1 MSLHSAPSAGQ
12 ILIVDRNRT
21 YCEKLIH
28 RFNEKGF
35 AIRRCTS
42 DSQASD
48 IYRTTNLDLV
58 IFAAD
63 LPEMEGFRLLK
74 RYREEATTPILM
86 LDDTYNHHDCMNCFL
101 FGADDY
107 ITRQQPLDEIVWR
120 AAAVLRRSAQL
131 PAKESKTQLVVDELV
146 LDRKYQTVFYDGDE
160 VSVTPI
166 QFKLLWTLVFQ
177 QHQVL
182 PKDFLYR
189 QVLARDF
196 QKYDRSLDMHLS
208 RVRKKLVGVGMAAER
223 LQTAHGKGYCF
234 T

>member
-35 AIRRCTS
+35 AIRRCVS

-74 RYREEATTPILM
+74 RYRQEATTPILM

-120 AAAVLRRSAQL
+120 AAAVLRRSAQI
-131 PAKESKTQLVVDELV
+131 PTKENKTQLVVDELV
-146 LDRKYQTVFYDGDE
+146 LDRKYQTVFYDGEE

-182 PKDFLYR
+182 SKDFLYR

-234 T
+234 S